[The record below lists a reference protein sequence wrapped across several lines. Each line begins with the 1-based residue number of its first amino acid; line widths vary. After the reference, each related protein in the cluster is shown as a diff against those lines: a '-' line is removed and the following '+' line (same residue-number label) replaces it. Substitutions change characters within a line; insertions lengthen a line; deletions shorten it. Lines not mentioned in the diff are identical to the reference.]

1 MELGYRYFQGNET
14 TKDLTQAMDWFRR
27 AAEQGYTPA
36 EYVLGLRYM
45 NGEGVPQDYAQAVI
59 WYKKAALKGL
69 PQAQQ
74 NLGVMYHEGNGVKVD
89 KAESRNGFAWQQSK
103 VVTAASKVWE
113 THILKAMV

>member
-1 MELGYRYFQGNET
+1 
-14 TKDLTQAMDWFRR
+14 MDWFRR

-74 NLGVMYHEGNGVKVD
+74 RSGCNVP
-89 KAESRNGFAWQQSK
+89 
-103 VVTAASKVWE
+103 
-113 THILKAMV
+113 